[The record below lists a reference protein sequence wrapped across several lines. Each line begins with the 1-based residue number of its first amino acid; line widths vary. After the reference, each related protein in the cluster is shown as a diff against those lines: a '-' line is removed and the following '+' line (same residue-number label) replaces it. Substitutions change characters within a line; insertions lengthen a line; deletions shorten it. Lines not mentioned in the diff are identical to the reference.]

1 MYFIFILYFY
11 AVFPKLI
18 KTEQTIQQLL
28 NFQQIL
34 LDTRTSPSQKLNV
47 VASFVLEL
55 LGFLLYIYIYTIFS
69 ATFRKLIKTEQTIEK
84 SPYFREILL
93 STRSSFIQN
102 FNVVASFALE
112 LLRFVFYI
120 SIYTAF
126 LRQKNLCN
134 SVRTFLKIE
143 QTIEKPPNLAKI
155 IVIICKS
162 HRENFNATGCFLLEL
177 LGH

>member
-1 MYFIFILYFY
+1 MYFICILYFC

-34 LDTRTSPSQKLNV
+34 LDTRTNLSQNFNV

-55 LGFLLYIYIYTIFS
+55 LGFLLYIYIYIYIYICSIFY
-69 ATFRKLIKTEQTIEK
+69 ATFQKLIKTEQTIEK
-84 SPYFREILL
+84 LPYFREILL
-93 STRSSFIQN
+93 RTRSSFIQN

-120 SIYTAF
+120 SIYTTF

-134 SVRTFLKIE
+134 SVRTFLKRE
-143 QTIEKPPNLAKI
+143 QTIEKPPNSL
-155 IVIICKS
+155 
-162 HRENFNATGCFLLEL
+162 
-177 LGH
+177 